1 MLLHDNRLEKLLQA
15 LGTLQNVQR
24 LDVSRNILTEIPI
37 FVAKI
42 QSLKSLH
49 VEHNQL
55 ASIPEDIGT
64 LMFLEE
70 LQDRE
75 TECLQQQTQIN
86 TGSTRVHEW

>member
-1 MLLHDNRLEKLLQA
+1 MYYFHSQ
-15 LGTLQNVQR
+15 
-24 LDVSRNILTEIPI
+24 NILTEIPI

-70 LQDRE
+70 LVSVTGRSQMG
-75 TECLQQQTQIN
+75 CLRIVMFLVIQ
-86 TGSTRVHEW
+86 